1 MRSRRRTL
9 HAILCHPR
17 TDNEERQADQ
27 HIRLETARI
36 RAGWSEAEHRV
47 RAGLSRRRP
56 RWRPPTV
63 ADEILEQDADE

>member
-1 MRSRRRTL
+1 MRRSRRTI

-17 TDNEERQADQ
+17 TDEEEQVADQ
-27 HIRLETARI
+27 HIRQETAKI
-36 RAGWSEAEHRV
+36 RAGWSEAEHRA

-63 ADEILEQDADE
+63 PDEILEEPAE